1 LRKIESIN
9 PNPASNQITVKYLI
23 ETGDNAVLK
32 LIHLTNGTF
41 YNYMLDNNQD
51 TKDIDLTN
59 FSSGQYI
66 VNLISSGQILDTQN
80 LIIN

>member
-41 YNYMLDNNQD
+41 YNYMLDSNQD

-66 VNLISSGQILDTQN
+66 VNLISGGQVLDTHN